1 MVNKFCFEIIIK
13 RKKVIIWNNHSFLV
27 KSFSAQNDVN
37 TENRRLFQGATSSS
51 TNLDIQSTISKASK
65 LIEEIKSNPLAR
77 TERHSRKRKKGVL
90 SRQFQKNLVVIDF
103 QETELPDGY
112 FPLRDHEKLFEGPIS
127 LNTSMTEDDIRREIV
142 SLVQCKKT
150 TLYTLDQMT
159 EDDIQFVKC
168 ANRRIRVPDG
178 NVVYD
183 ADGIK
188 TLYRS
193 GAIYVRLTRSFLKV
207 SMHVYHTVCHRLQ
220 STSLNPSLVNPIL
233 KGLPKFHT
241 INTYCSTLESKAL
254 LLVYF

>member
-1 MVNKFCFEIIIK
+1 MVIKFCFEIIVK
-13 RKKVIIWNNHSFLV
+13 RRKVLVWNNQSFLIT
-27 KSFSAQNDVN
+27 SFLAQNDVD
-37 TENRRLFQGATSSS
+37 TETRRLFQGGSTSS

-65 LIEEIKSNPLAR
+65 LMEEIKSNPLAR

-103 QETELPDGY
+103 QDTELPDDY
-112 FPLRDHEKLFEGPIS
+112 FTLRDHDKVFEGPIS
-127 LNTSMTEDDIRREIV
+127 LNTSMAEDDVRREIV

-150 TLYTLDQMT
+150 TLYTFDQMT

-178 NVVYD
+178 NAVYD

-188 TLYRS
+188 ALYRS

-207 SMHVYHTVCHRLQ
+207 GMHVLYVQCTVDF
-220 STSLNPSLVNPIL
+220 T
-233 KGLPKFHT
+233 
-241 INTYCSTLESKAL
+241 
-254 LLVYF
+254 